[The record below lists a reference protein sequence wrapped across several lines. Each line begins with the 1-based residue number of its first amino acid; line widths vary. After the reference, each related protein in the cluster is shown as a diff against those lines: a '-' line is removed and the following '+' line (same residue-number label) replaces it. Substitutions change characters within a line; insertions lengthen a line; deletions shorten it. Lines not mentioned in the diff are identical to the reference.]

1 MAMPKG
7 AGVVQGR
14 LNMKPFIPKTSM
26 KNLVIQIL
34 AMGAKMKGMKKMG
47 FKTMG
52 APKRNG
58 SLTPKQTGTAE
69 ARPTARIS
77 LDLARKAN
85 MKQITNVAPVPP
97 MATTKS

>member
-1 MAMPKG
+1 M
-7 AGVVQGR
+7 Q
-14 LNMKPFIPKTSM
+14 
-26 KNLVIQIL
+26 
-34 AMGAKMKGMKKMG
+34 MGAKTKGTKKMG

-77 LDLARKAN
+77 LDFARKAN
-85 MKQITNVAPVPP
+85 MKQMTRVAPVPAKADDEGTWEEGRVRGLP
-97 MATTKS
+97 ARLPGKQ